1 MTRRP
6 ASLVAGLAL
15 IVAGALVSGCGSAS
29 DRALDASLRALQTPE
44 ATGSASASLPKC
56 VNPALRADSTRSLR
70 PTGPIPA
77 PADVPAGSF
86 MAAIQGRGHLI
97 AGVNQNALLLGYAN
111 PLHGDRIEGFEIDL
125 LHQLSTALFG
135 RPDRITLRALTIP
148 ERITAVRDGQVDIV
162 ADEFTITCER
172 AQQVDFSSV
181 YLEAGQRVL
190 VPSSSPARSLNDMSG
205 KRVCASRGSTSS
217 ATLSKYRKVRE
228 YLVPVTSDCLVALQR
243 NKVDGI
249 TSDDAILQGFKAQ
262 DPFTKLIG
270 PTLEPEPY
278 GMAISRRHPEFV
290 RYVNA
295 LLARMRAD
303 GTWRRLYR
311 KWLPGQPTQT
321 PIRYRTG

>member
-1 MTRRP
+1 MTTRP
-6 ASLVAGLAL
+6 ARVLAGLAT
-15 IVAGALVSGCGSAS
+15 IVAAALASGCGAAS
-29 DRALDASLRALQTPE
+29 NRALDVSLRALQTPAA
-44 ATGSASASLPKC
+44 ATPAAVSLPKC
-56 VNPALRADSTRSLR
+56 VNPSLRVDPTRSLR
-70 PTGPIPA
+70 PGGPVPA
-77 PADVPAGSF
+77 PADVPPGSF
-86 MAAIQGRGHLI
+86 MAAIQRRGHLI

-148 ERITAVRDGQVDIV
+148 ERITAVRDGTVDIV

-181 YLEAGQRVL
+181 YLDAEQRVL

-205 KRVCASRGSTSS
+205 KHVCASKGSTSIE
-217 ATLSKYRKVRE
+217 TLKKYPKVIP
-228 YLVPVTSDCLVALQR
+228 YAVPVTSDCLVALQR
-243 NKVDGI
+243 DKVDGI

-270 PTLEPEPY
+270 PPLEPEPY
-278 GMAISRRHPEFV
+278 GMAIGRRHPEFV

-303 GTWRRLYR
+303 GTWRQLYR
-311 KWLPGQPTQT
+311 RWLPGQPTQP